1 MRKHVLVKDYL
12 KTILNDH
19 KDISNLKFTINGYE
33 KSLEEI
39 QSDGVLMN
47 KKLTGS
53 SKMKSVFNGNIWY
66 CLDVSKK

>member
-1 MRKHVLVKDYL
+1 MRKHILIKDYL

-19 KDISNLKFTINGYE
+19 KDISKLKFTINGDE

-39 QSDGVLMN
+39 QSDEVLMN

-53 SKMKSVFNGNIWY
+53 MKSIFEGYIWY
-66 CLDVSKK
+66 CLGVSKK

>member
-1 MRKHVLVKDYL
+1 MRKHILIKDYL

-19 KDISNLKFTINGYE
+19 KDISKLKFTINGDE

-39 QSDGVLMN
+39 QSDEVLMN

-53 SKMKSVFNGNIWY
+53 SKLKSVFNRHIWY
-66 CLDVSKK
+66 CLGVSKK